1 MMMTSATLAWVL
13 DRLSR
18 GERVALA
25 SVVEASGSVPGK
37 PGARMAVTNRGKRHG
52 TVGGAGLE
60 LRVEGH
66 LEQMLVNGSS
76 TSRVETYVLHRDAKG
91 KEATA
96 LNSLCGGRVT
106 VSLEVLEPMPHILI
120 AGGGHCGQAVAAV
133 CDNLGWSHSVYDIRS
148 EYSANELYPN
158 AVENHD
164 GDVDGF
170 VSSLTDEG
178 FLRFS
183 DVLLLGHDWAVDQ
196 DLLIGMLR
204 ARGEETRPRI
214 GAIGSRSKWTAFSK
228 ALLDAGIS
236 QSAIDSVRC
245 PIGIDIGAES
255 PEEIAIA
262 VCAEIMALEKQSL
275 TSAED

>member
-1 MMMTSATLAWVL
+1 MTSATLAWVL
-13 DRLSR
+13 ERL
-18 GERVALA
+18 GCGDRVALA

-37 PGARMAVTNRGKRHG
+37 PGARMAVTNRGRRHG

-60 LRVEGH
+60 LKVENH
-66 LEQMLVNGSS
+66 LNQMLVNGSS
-76 TSRVETYVLHRDAKG
+76 ASRVETYVLHRDAKG
-91 KEATA
+91 QEATA

-120 AGGGHCGQAVAAV
+120 AGGGHCGQAIAAA

-148 EYSANELYPN
+148 EYAAGDLYPN

-170 VSSLTDEG
+170 VASLADEG

-183 DVLLLGHDWAVDQ
+183 DILLLGHDWAVDQ

-204 ARGEETRPRI
+204 ARGEELRPRI
-214 GAIGSRSKWTAFSK
+214 GAIGSRSKWKAFSQ
-228 ALLDAGIS
+228 ALIDAGIT
-236 QSAIDSVRC
+236 QTAIDSVRC

-262 VCAEIMALEKQSL
+262 VCAEIMALEKGTL
-275 TSAED
+275 INDEN

>member
-1 MMMTSATLAWVL
+1 MTSATLAWVL
-13 DRLSR
+13 AGLAR

-60 LRVEGH
+60 FKVENH
-66 LEQMLVNGSS
+66 LNQMLVNGSS
-76 TSRVETYVLHRDAKG
+76 TSRVETYILHRDAKG

-133 CDNLGWSHSVYDIRS
+133 CDNLGWSHSVYDIRA
-148 EYSANELYPN
+148 EYADAEIYPN

-164 GDVDGF
+164 GDVDSF
-170 VSSLTDEG
+170 VASLADEG

-183 DVLLLGHDWAVDQ
+183 DVLLLGHDWSVDQ

-204 ARGEETRPRI
+204 ARGDGNRPRV
-214 GAIGSRSKWTAFSK
+214 GAIGSHSKWSDFSE

-236 QSAIDSVRC
+236 QAAIDSVRC

-262 VCAEIMALEKQSL
+262 VCAEIMALEKQNL
-275 TSAED
+275 TNAED